1 MTSRLILPKH
11 GDDFSRLVG
20 APDGGQRIDTTV
32 HGLYRQH
39 VRIRFPTVT
48 IDSDTLDCAF
58 TVPFDDNTEANEA
71 EITLYNLSYNTTN
84 QLTYGSSVTI
94 EAGYGED
101 LGVIFSGTL
110 SDKKIQDDDTDRVIT
125 IRAMDGAGL
134 AVCEVDVE
142 YAEGNTA
149 QAILYDLCTRLGF
162 PIAFW
167 APVRDCVYDRS
178 VHVDGSLMDA
188 VEKYAGICGVSAYVC
203 KGLLYVREF
212 SNSGG
217 DTVPLS
223 VDTGLLT
230 AEEYEKEQKNGNFT
244 DTIRGWKL
252 EMLLNHRIQTGTRI
266 DLTSRRAN
274 GSYYVKEGEHRY
286 DGGEMRTTVTAVER

>member
-20 APDGGQRIDTTV
+20 APGGGQ
-32 HGLYRQH
+32 
-39 VRIRFPTVT
+39 RIRFPTVT

-230 AEEYEKEQKNGNFT
+230 AEEYEKEQKNGDFA
-244 DTIRGWKL
+244 DTTRGWKL

-266 DLTSRRAN
+266 DLISRRAN